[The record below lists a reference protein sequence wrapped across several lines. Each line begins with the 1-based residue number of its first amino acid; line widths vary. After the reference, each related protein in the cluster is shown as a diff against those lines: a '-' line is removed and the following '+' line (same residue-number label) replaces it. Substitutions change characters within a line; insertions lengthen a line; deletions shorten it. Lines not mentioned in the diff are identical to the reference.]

1 MKDALMS
8 VLDEIVLS
16 LQTSG
21 KQDTA
26 EYFLSIKDQILTVSD
41 NKKLKKIINQLM
53 SSGSIIQYA
62 NFSSNSENA
71 ITSITIFS
79 S

>member
-21 KQDTA
+21 KQYTA

-53 SSGSIIQYA
+53 
-62 NFSSNSENA
+62 
-71 ITSITIFS
+71 TSV
-79 S
+79 